1 MLSTEPAGTLRDEI
15 KTVCVTGDVPCVLDM
30 KEEHV
35 RHYHVQ
41 IVGIGLLGIILAAGC
56 AGKGE
61 RIDLKVPEASR
72 AGEKVVAMSSATIA
86 IQPFEDSRTDR
97 SHLGTR
103 HHLWGGESHFSLP
116 SGTLGDATAQAFADY
131 LKGKGWNATVANGAA
146 GVDITITGKL
156 VDVSVDATS
165 GIGQTTI
172 NAKSRMVVQVHNHA
186 DGSQVRETVTSAGTN
201 QVFWF
206 DPEDAQE
213 LLNELYNK
221 NFQKF
226 VTDTKLDGKILKLR

>member
-1 MLSTEPAGTLRDEI
+1 M
-15 KTVCVTGDVPCVLDM
+15 
-30 KEEHV
+30 
-35 RHYHVQ
+35 
-41 IVGIGLLGIILAAGC
+41 ILATGC

-61 RIDLKVPEASR
+61 RIELKVPMASG
-72 AGEKVVAMSSATIA
+72 ADEKVVAISSATVA
-86 IQPFEDSRTDR
+86 IQPFDDSRTDR

-116 SGTLGDATAQAFADY
+116 SGTLGEATAQAFADY
-131 LKGKGWNATVANGAA
+131 LKGKGWNTTVANGAVEA
-146 GVDITITGKL
+146 DMTITGKL
-156 VDVSVDATS
+156 VDVSVDAKS
-165 GIGQTTI
+165 GIGQTTL
-172 NAKSRMVVQVHNHA
+172 NAKSRIVVQVKNHT
-186 DGSQVRETVTSAGTN
+186 DGSQVRETLTSAGTN

-221 NFQKF
+221 NFEKF